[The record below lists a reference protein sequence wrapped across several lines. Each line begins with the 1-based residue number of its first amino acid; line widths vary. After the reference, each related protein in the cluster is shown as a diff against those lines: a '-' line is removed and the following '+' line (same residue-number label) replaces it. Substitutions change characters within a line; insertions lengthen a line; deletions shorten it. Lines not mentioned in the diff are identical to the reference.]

1 MASKP
6 PPSEPLAA
14 WIAERRWFG
23 GKSRRIGGIDQE
35 DVIEVGPGA
44 LHVLRV
50 LLDDGE
56 SQRYAVPLAPGAGP
70 SDGLEDPAFA
80 RRLLE
85 VIRRQERLAGRH
97 GVVRGHR
104 TRAFPDAL
112 AADAPVR
119 QVGGEQSNTSV
130 VFGDLVIVKHF
141 RRLAVGV
148 NPDLEIT
155 RYLTEGAAFPH
166 TPALAG
172 WLEYEAPEGTATLA
186 VAQSLVSGARDGWEW
201 MLAAMR
207 DDARRAETRPALRR
221 LGEVTARLHLAL
233 AAAPASDHALAAEPI
248 TDEDVTRWTGAVAA
262 QLAAARAAAPP
273 DAAATI
279 ASQPVEL
286 IVEAFGGLRGRVK
299 CRHHGDFHLGQ
310 TLHREAS
317 GEWTIIDF
325 EGEPLRPLAERRQKH
340 SPLRDVAGMLRSIAY
355 AAETTRAAAADDATR
370 AAGGGESA
378 RAGGATPWV
387 DAWEREARA
396 ALLHGYLAAAGRAPF
411 LPADESAVRRALA
424 AFELEKAAYE
434 VVYEANNRP
443 DWLGI
448 PLRGVVSAAAAL
460 RPRPAAG
467 AA

>member
-23 GKSRRIGGIDQE
+23 GKSRRIGGIDVD
-35 DVIEVGPGA
+35 DVVELGPGT

-70 SDGLEDPAFA
+70 ADALEDPAFA
-80 RRLLE
+80 RRLVQIMRAE
-85 VIRRQERLAGRH
+85 ERVPGRT
-97 GVVRGHR
+97 GAVRGRR

-112 AADAPVR
+112 GADAPVR
-119 QVGGEQSNTSV
+119 QVSGEQSNTSL
-130 VFGDLVIVKHF
+130 VFGDLLIVKHF
-141 RRLAVGV
+141 RRLATGV

-155 RYLTEGAAFPH
+155 RYLTESAAFPH

-172 WLEYEAPEGTATLA
+172 WLEYEGADGAGTLA
-186 VAQSLVSGARDGWEW
+186 VAQALVAGARDGWEW
-201 MLAAMR
+201 MLAVMR
-207 DDARRAETRPALRR
+207 DDAGRAQTRPALRR

-233 AAAPASDHALAAEPI
+233 AGAPPSEPTLAPEPI
-248 TDEDVTRWTGAVAA
+248 TDEDLTRWTGAVAA
-262 QLAAARAAAPP
+262 QLAAARAAAPEG
-273 DAAATI
+273 AAGTI
-279 ASQPVEL
+279 AAQPVEP
-286 IVEAFGGLRGRVK
+286 IVDALGGLRGRLK

-310 TLHREAS
+310 TLYREAS
-317 GEWTIIDF
+317 GEWTLIDF

-355 AAETTRAAAADDATR
+355 AAETTRAAGA
-370 AAGGGESA
+370 AAG
-378 RAGGATPWV
+378 V
-387 DAWEREARA
+387 DAWESEARA
-396 ALLHGYLAAAGRAPF
+396 ALLHGYLTVAGRAPF
-411 LPADESAVRRALA
+411 LPADEASVRRAIA

-443 DWLGI
+443 DWIGI